1 MGWLQSILSINL
13 EVNLAKELHNYPIP
27 PPQKKKN
34 HIYIHKMVWST
45 KDNHLITLDFVSY
58 SFMLLCPYTSK

>member
-1 MGWLQSILSINL
+1 MGWLQSILSISL

-27 PPQKKKN
+27 PKKKN

-45 KDNHLITLDFVSY
+45 YHLITLDFVSY

>member
-27 PPQKKKN
+27 PPPKKKKS
-34 HIYIHKMVWST
+34 HIYSQNGVEYKG
-45 KDNHLITLDFVSY
+45 
-58 SFMLLCPYTSK
+58 